1 MKKSIFLLLAVGV
14 LVVSSC
20 ERQLAYYYFFQND
33 LTDTLAIRLRK
44 INVDGSTLVGMDL
57 AVNQYNSIDHHKSSS
72 DGFKWEVTVNATPE
86 KYDAIFFIYK
96 GKTYREERRGG
107 YSALNSAVY
116 GKLTQQYAYLPI
128 DQCFVFNIT
137 EEYLATLPEVTE

>member
-1 MKKSIFLLLAVGV
+1 MKKSILVLLAMVT

-20 ERQLAYYYFFQND
+20 ERPLAYFYFLQNN
-33 LTDTLAIRLRK
+33 LTDSLTIK
-44 INVDGSTLVGMDL
+44 QVKGSNLVGMDL
-57 AVNQYNSIDHHKSSS
+57 MVNQYNQICHQTSSS
-72 DGFKWEVTVNATPE
+72 DGLKWEVTFNATPE
-86 KYDAIFFIYK
+86 KCDAILFTYK

-116 GKLTQQYAYLPI
+116 SKFTEPYGYWPI

-137 EEYLATLPEVTE
+137 EAYLATLPEVTD